1 MRRWISSFGK
11 VCPELEKDL
20 AGQLVLVRD
29 DRLEGQLV
37 LLEEIEHLVHVTA
50 SGKRSEEVQTRVLPK
65 SLKKMLLPQF
75 NLGIKHQ
82 HETTRHSYEQIY
94 GGGGSSAL

>member
-1 MRRWISSFGK
+1 MGRWISSFGK

-37 LLEEIEHLVHVTA
+37 LLEEVEHLVHVTA
-50 SGKRSEEVQTRVLPK
+50 PGKRGEEVQTRVLPK
-65 SLKKMLLPQF
+65 TLK
-75 NLGIKHQ
+75 NV
-82 HETTRHSYEQIY
+82 T
-94 GGGGSSAL
+94 SSI